1 MAEWRAIY
9 ASLYHDARV
18 KRLSIKAR
26 YVYTAT
32 IVNAN
37 SDGSLPWDVLQLAKW
52 ADVSVTAAQVSM
64 AQLEASGLLRIADG
78 RASHPQW
85 ELYQGPAGLP
95 ALRTRT
101 TVSARGHADVAHATD
116 LPTDRP
122 LVESGRSVVTGS
134 ARARAKRSD
143 TAAKTLTVPPVAA
156 SDVTETPS
164 HARHAAPADEQ
175 RLLSDDELAKGLAT
189 VRARLD
195 AAEREVWS

>member
-37 SDGSLPWDVLQLAKW
+37 ADGSLPWDVLQLAKW

-64 AQLEASGLLRIADG
+64 TQLEASGLLTIANG

-101 TVSARGHADVAHATD
+101 TVSARTRADVAHATD
-116 LPTDRP
+116 RPTDRP
-122 LVESGRSVVTGS
+122 T
-134 ARARAKRSD
+134 RARVRAHAKR
-143 TAAKTLTVPPVAA
+143 
-156 SDVTETPS
+156 ET
-164 HARHAAPADEQ
+164 HAQNDDAAPDAPPTALGD
-175 RLLSDDELAKGLAT
+175 A
-189 VRARLD
+189 VRQL
-195 AAEREVWS
+195 AERMQPE